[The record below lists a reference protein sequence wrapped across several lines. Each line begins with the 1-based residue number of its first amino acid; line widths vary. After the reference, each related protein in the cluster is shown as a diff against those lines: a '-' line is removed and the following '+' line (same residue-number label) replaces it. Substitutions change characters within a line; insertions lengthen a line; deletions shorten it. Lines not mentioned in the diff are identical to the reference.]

1 MKTSNRRTTSLA
13 SSRFIAG
20 LAPLLLSLAVS
31 QAYALDRT
39 ITGANGAVGAAG
51 TIATPNGGAGGA
63 ALDLTD
69 TSLTGGAFNRLT
81 LTGGA
86 GGTGGTGLMP
96 VVLDPDSDDC
106 RNQGIC
112 QYSPGGLGGNG
123 GAGAAA
129 LGRVY
134 AGSLTGATSAEANVF
149 GGNGGQLGAAD
160 LFTYNTDPG
169 LNNGGAGG
177 NATSFA
183 SASALSGAVSVRAS
197 ATGGNGGD
205 ALMLVGASRG
215 GNGGKATASAS
226 GYSVTGNVS
235 VLAQATG
242 GNGGGVNY
250 TGSYTP
256 ADAGAGAAVHLEN
269 MVKGATRGVLALAQH
284 ATGGNGGA
292 VNNAYGMPGQ
302 PSQRGNNAGGDATS
316 LLRVADKQASALK
329 GSVSAKGGNAGEYT
343 DLAQAAAGNA
353 RAELYLTSTR
363 AGAAVEGA
371 LSAIGGDITGSVWR
385 VAGGDAGS
393 ATAIGSLT
401 GTAAVTGSAEARAG
415 QYGGSFGA
423 AATSRL
429 TINAG
434 GLATGSA
441 SAVGGEMGG
450 AFHGWEYT
458 DGDASATLELV
469 GSGASG
475 TSYARGANADSSVT
489 VTTTGAR
496 AVNVES
502 RAVAGLGDA
511 NGSRGHYGDAR
522 ASTVVNAATSGGSA
536 GVTAG
541 AYAAGSGASQNAYA
555 DLRINTGGDIVG
567 TAQADGGVFRYL
579 YTTSGIANASASAVT
594 SGAHSVTLSAIAR
607 NTFVPEPNQ
616 NVYSPATA
624 NAYGASGSGVVT
636 VAAQALSG
644 MNQSTS
650 PYLSS
655 ARATAVTSLQGGVS
669 NASARASGEQ
679 MEAVATATA
688 VGLKGGGVGFIAT
701 SAGEFAQGAAVAS
714 SRFDAASFAL
724 ASGTGT
730 AGDNQL
736 HSYAA
741 AAPTGAAL
749 GLSAATAAAMSELYG
764 VGMQGASGGFNPDLP
779 SAQAGAN
786 SGQFQFVSAVDQHLL
801 IAFLGAGGSGFDTLD
816 LSISNHGTLLFSQS
830 FTSLSDANLFFTN
843 RVLDLGLFGAG
854 AQDIVVRSS
863 LAGAAYDYAFNYVLG
878 SGGLGPVGGGT
889 GGIGAGAGVS
899 AVPEESSWMMMMIGL
914 SGLVIVA
921 RRRKSAAKHA

>member
-1 MKTSNRRTTSLA
+1 MKTSNRRISAVA

-20 LAPLLLSLAVS
+20 LAPLLLSLAVN
-31 QAYALDRT
+31 QAYALDRSV
-39 ITGANGAVGAAG
+39 TGANGAVGAAG
-51 TIATPNGGAGGA
+51 TITTPNGGAGGA

-69 TSLTGGAFNRLT
+69 TSLTAGAFNRLT

-86 GGTGGTGLMP
+86 GGTGGAGLP
-96 VVLDPDSDDC
+96 ATVLDPDSDDC
-106 RNQGIC
+106 RNLGIC
-112 QYSPGGLGGNG
+112 QYSPSGVGGNG
-123 GAGAAA
+123 GAGAGA
-129 LGRVY
+129 LGRVV
-134 AGSLTGATSAEANVF
+134 AGSLTGGASAEAKVF
-149 GGNGGQLGAAD
+149 GGAGGQLGAAD
-160 LFTYNTDPG
+160 PFIFNADPS
-169 LNNGGAGG
+169 LNIGGAGG
-177 NATSFA
+177 NASSFA
-183 SASALSGAVSVRAS
+183 SASSLSGAVSARAY

-205 ALMLVGASRG
+205 ALLILGGGRG
-215 GNGGKATASAS
+215 GDGGKATASAS
-226 GYSVTGNVS
+226 AYSATGNVS
-235 VLAQATG
+235 VLAQAVG
-242 GNGGGVNY
+242 GNGGNVNY
-250 TGSYTP
+250 TPSPSTG
-256 ADAGAGAAVHLEN
+256 GAGAAVYLEN
-269 MVKGATRGVLALAQH
+269 MVKGATRGVLSLVQH
-284 ATGGNGGA
+284 AVGGNGGA
-292 VNNAYGMPGQ
+292 VNNAYGMPDQ
-302 PSQRGNNAGGDATS
+302 PSQPGNNAGGAATS
-316 LLRVADKQASALK
+316 VLRVADKQASGLK
-329 GSVSAKGGNAGEYT
+329 GTVSAKGGNAGEYT

-353 RAELYLTSTR
+353 RAELTLTSTR
-363 AGAAVEGA
+363 AGAAVEGT
-371 LSAIGGDITGSVWR
+371 LSAIGGDVTGSVWR

-415 QYGGSFGA
+415 QYGGLAGA

-434 GLATGSA
+434 GLATGS
-441 SAVGGEMGG
+441 SRAVAGQMGG
-450 AFHGWEYT
+450 ALHSWEYR
-458 DGDASATLELV
+458 DGDAGATLELV
-469 GSGASG
+469 GAGASG
-475 TSYARGANADSSVT
+475 GSYARGANADSSVT

-511 NGSRGHYGDAR
+511 NSSRGHYGDAR
-522 ASTVVNAATSGGSA
+522 ANTVVNAATTGGRA
-536 GVTAG
+536 DVTAG
-541 AYAAGSGASQNAYA
+541 AYASGSGASQNAYA
-555 DLRINTGGDIVG
+555 NLQINSGGNIVG
-567 TAQADGGVFRYL
+567 TAQAEGGVFSYL
-579 YTTSGIANASASAVT
+579 YTTSGIANASASGVT
-594 SGAHSVTLSAIAR
+594 SGAHSVTVSALAR
-607 NTFVPEPNQ
+607 NTFVPEPHQ

-655 ARATAVTSLQGGVS
+655 ARATAETSLRGGMS

-679 MEAVATATA
+679 MEAVAAATA
-688 VGLKGGGVGFIAT
+688 VGAGGARVGFIAT

-714 SRFDAASFAL
+714 NRFDAASFAL
-724 ASGTGT
+724 ATGSGS

-736 HSYAA
+736 QSYAA

-779 SAQAGAN
+779 SAQVGTN
-786 SGQFQFVSAVDQHLL
+786 IGQFQFVSAVDQHLL
-801 IAFLGAGGSGFDTLD
+801 IAFLGAGGTGFDTLD

-830 FTSLSDANLFFTN
+830 FTSLSDANLFFTD

-878 SGGLGPVGGGT
+878 GGRLGPVGGV
-889 GGIGAGAGVS
+889 GGVGGAGVS